1 MVYIYSAMENFQSVI
16 YRVRTVVLPSRW
28 NIMRYG
34 VRAHRDSGDLLRL
47 AASAWEM
54 GAGLDP
60 IE

>member
-1 MVYIYSAMENFQSVI
+1 MENFQSVI
-16 YRVRTVVLPSRW
+16 YRVRTVVSPSRW

-34 VRAHRDSGDLLRL
+34 VRAHRGSGDLLRL
-47 AASAWEM
+47 AASAREM